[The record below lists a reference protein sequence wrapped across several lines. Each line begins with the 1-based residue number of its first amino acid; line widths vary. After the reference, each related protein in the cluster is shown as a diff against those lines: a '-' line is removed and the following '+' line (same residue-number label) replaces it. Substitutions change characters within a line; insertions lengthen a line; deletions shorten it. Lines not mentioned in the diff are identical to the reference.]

1 MTDALTRGARLAAVL
16 LLTLALAALC
26 ATAAQAEPRIKVN
39 CKIYE
44 TNRVDPIAYS
54 AHLHHQFGNTSTT
67 NQSDA
72 DSLLSNTR
80 TSCDA
85 GWFTSAGWFPVERNE
100 SVKSVNVYYRAPGNQ
115 KAVRP
120 IPKGLQLLA
129 HDQEYSCNEGPLRT
143 TPVYGCRGN
152 FGTRLIFPDC
162 WNQKSLQET
171 STVSSNS
178 RRICPASHPYRIPKI
193 SFLVMHDNA
202 DGRVANPLQ
211 VSAGVNSWAS
221 YGSMHGDYLA
231 ANRPELNN
239 ELLDLCL
246 RNQPDSATERS
257 LPSRCG

>member
-1 MTDALTRGARLAAVL
+1 MIDASTTRGVRFGAVL

-39 CKIYE
+39 CEIYD

-67 NQSDA
+67 SQSTA
-72 DSLLSNTR
+72 DSLLASSR

-129 HDQEYSCNEGPLRT
+129 HDKEYNCNEGPFRNK
-143 TPVYGCRGN
+143 PVYDCRGN

-171 STVSSNS
+171 STVFSNS
-178 RRICPASHPYRIPKI
+178 RGICPASHPYRIPKI
-193 SFLVMHDNA
+193 SFLVMHNNA
-202 DGRVANPLQ
+202 DGRVRKPLR
-211 VSAGVNSWAS
+211 VSTGVNAWESWR
-221 YGSMHGDYLA
+221 SMHGDYLA
-231 ANRPELNN
+231 ANQPKLNN
-239 ELLDLCL
+239 ELLDRCL
-246 RNQPDSATERS
+246 RNAPDRGA
-257 LPSRCG
+257 LPRECG

>member
-1 MTDALTRGARLAAVL
+1 MTYALTRGARLAAVL
-16 LLTLALAALC
+16 LLTLALAAVY
-26 ATAAQAEPRIKVN
+26 AASAQAEPRIKVN
-39 CKIYE
+39 CKIYD

-67 NQSDA
+67 NQSTA
-72 DSLLSNTR
+72 SSMLRNTR

-85 GWFTSAGWFPVERNE
+85 GWFTAAGWFPVERNE
-100 SVKSVNVYYRAPGNQ
+100 PVKGVNVYYRAPGNQ
-115 KAVRP
+115 KAIRP
-120 IPKGLQLLA
+120 IPTGLQLLA
-129 HDQEYSCNEGPLRT
+129 HDQEYNCNEGPFRDS
-143 TPVYGCRGN
+143 PVYDCRGD

-162 WNQKSLQET
+162 WNQKSLQENT
-171 STVSSNS
+171 TVPSNNMGV
-178 RRICPASHPYRIPKI
+178 CPASHPYRIPRI
-193 SFLVMHDNA
+193 NYLVMHGNE

-211 VSAGVNSWAS
+211 VSAGVDSWAS
-221 YGSMHGDYLA
+221 YDSMHGDYFA